1 MTPDLSCLRPGDTAI
16 DIGAHLGTW
25 TGRLAEAVGPTGT
38 VLAVEPHPVTAARL
52 RVAMAD
58 RPQVQV
64 IEACV
69 GERMDDQA
77 QFYSDEGDTRR
88 STLWMANR
96 LKDGP
101 TYPVRMVTLDSLVTS
116 LPQPP
121 RFIKVDAQGA
131 EAAILRGAVQT
142 LTLPVRWFVEVWQ
155 TGLGHAGATV
165 QDVLEPFRRAG
176 YTPQVTKGVTPW
188 DRVRVY
194 AEQQGGHSAIDV
206 LMVPA

>member
-1 MTPDLSCLRPGDTAI
+1 MTADLSFLRPGDTAI
-16 DIGAHLGTW
+16 DVGAHLGTW

-38 VLAVEPHPVTAARL
+38 VLAVEPHPVTAERL

-69 GERMDDQA
+69 GDLMSEDTA
-77 QFYSDEGDTRR
+77 FYSDEGDTRR
-88 STLWMANR
+88 STLWATNR

-101 TYPVRMVTLDSLVTS
+101 TYPVRMVTLDSLVAS
-116 LPQPP
+116 LPRPP

-142 LTLPVRWFVEVWQ
+142 MALPVRWFVEVWQ
-155 TGLGHAGATV
+155 TGLQQAGANV
-165 QDVLEPFRRAG
+165 QEVLEPFRRAG
-176 YTPQVTKGVTPW
+176 YTPQVTKGVTSW
-188 DRVRVY
+188 DRLRVY
-194 AEQQGGHSAIDV
+194 AEQQGGHGAIDV